1 MRCKVVSM
9 SKIYSFDQI
18 TDSVE
23 LLEKK
28 PPRFIAILLSF
39 LGCMIIGCIIWAWVG
54 TMDIVNKGTAIIQE
68 SDSAN
73 IIRLPIGGTVETI
86 CVKNGEEVKQG
97 DTLLQLKNIE
107 LDSKQQQLEQV
118 IQQKNEQKNMLEE
131 FKKSIQIHKPSF
143 SKQIDVKIK
152 EEYKAYDQGYQ
163 ALQVEKENEIQIVSD
178 SKVSNEQD
186 DRLQGLLAQKENVQ
200 REIDTSQKQVEQSNI
215 GEEQKQIEQE
225 KRATLESQKTIVEK
239 QIKQRTETLESDQK
253 KIENMKKGKEQQ
265 KQHALEQYKESAIVA
280 VNQRIQTVEQE
291 TMMQKNEL
299 IAIQKQKERLEIKA
313 PKGGIIQFEKQVEQG
328 ELIDVG
334 QEMLSIVSKE
344 NKKKVKLFLSPD
356 EMNGIKKG
364 NQVQYRFQ
372 LKSTDKQ
379 KGTITYIAK
388 QPIFDKST
396 KMYVYELEATIENKQ
411 VAELQT
417 GMIGKVSIVTGT
429 EPIWKFFLKKLNL
442 HTK

>member
-417 GMIGKVSIVTGT
+417 GMIGKVSVVTGT

>member
-1 MRCKVVSM
+1 M

-417 GMIGKVSIVTGT
+417 GMIGKVSVVTGT

>member
-1 MRCKVVSM
+1 M

>member
-1 MRCKVVSM
+1 M

-152 EEYKAYDQGYQ
+152 EEYKAYDQG
-163 ALQVEKENEIQIVSD
+163 VS
-178 SKVSNEQD
+178 STTSRK
-186 DRLQGLLAQKENVQ
+186 
-200 REIDTSQKQVEQSNI
+200 RE
-215 GEEQKQIEQE
+215 
-225 KRATLESQKTIVEK
+225 
-239 QIKQRTETLESDQK
+239 
-253 KIENMKKGKEQQ
+253 
-265 KQHALEQYKESAIVA
+265 
-280 VNQRIQTVEQE
+280 
-291 TMMQKNEL
+291 
-299 IAIQKQKERLEIKA
+299 
-313 PKGGIIQFEKQVEQG
+313 
-328 ELIDVG
+328 
-334 QEMLSIVSKE
+334 
-344 NKKKVKLFLSPD
+344 
-356 EMNGIKKG
+356 
-364 NQVQYRFQ
+364 
-372 LKSTDKQ
+372 
-379 KGTITYIAK
+379 
-388 QPIFDKST
+388 
-396 KMYVYELEATIENKQ
+396 
-411 VAELQT
+411 
-417 GMIGKVSIVTGT
+417 
-429 EPIWKFFLKKLNL
+429 
-442 HTK
+442 